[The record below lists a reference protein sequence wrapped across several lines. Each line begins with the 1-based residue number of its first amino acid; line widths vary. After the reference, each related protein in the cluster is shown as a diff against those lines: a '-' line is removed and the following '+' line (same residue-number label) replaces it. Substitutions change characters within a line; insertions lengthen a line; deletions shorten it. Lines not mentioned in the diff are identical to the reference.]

1 MAKKKKNTDPVFERL
16 KQEMPEDL
24 KKILEE
30 EDINSMEDMFLYF
43 VAMGYDP
50 VKITTPPEDGKG
62 NEDFNPADYAI
73 DKGSEMDEI
82 RNMLLEEDDEEFED
96 VYKMPDV
103 LLIEGE
109 CKEYHIRVKL
119 NNAPVKI
126 WRELLVPSN
135 VSLEL
140 LALLL
145 IEAMGWNNSHLHQF
159 RKGDV
164 LFKSTEDLQASRD
177 FIGFG
182 MPRMIHDANQ
192 ISLGNVLKEKGDRMK
207 FEYDFGDSW
216 EHEVWVKGIREY
228 EEDEE
233 PEAVLVKGAGACPP
247 DDCGGVWGYEEL
259 LNIRQKKRKK
269 KEEKEML
276 EWFGI
281 DHYFDPC
288 FFGHE
293 LAEEAIED
301 IWRFVK
307 DEPWKYN
314 Q

>member
-1 MAKKKKNTDPVFERL
+1 MAKKKKNTDHVFERL
-16 KQEMPEDL
+16 KQDMPENL
-24 KKILEE
+24 KKEVEE
-30 EDINSMEDMFLYF
+30 EGINSMEDLFMYL

-50 VKITTPPEDGKG
+50 MKIIIPPEDGKE
-62 NEDFNPADYAI
+62 NEEFNPDDYAI
-73 DKGSEMDEI
+73 DKGSELDEI
-82 RNMLLEEDDEEFED
+82 RSMLFDDDFEE
-96 VYKMPDV
+96 VYNMPDV

-145 IEAMGWNNSHLHQF
+145 IKAMGWNNSHLHQF

-164 LFKSTEDLQASRD
+164 FFKNTEDLQASQE

-182 MPRMIHDANQ
+182 RPLMIHDSNQ
-192 ISLGNVLKEKGDRMK
+192 ISLGNVLKEKGDSMK

-228 EEDEE
+228 EKDEE
-233 PEAVLVKGAGACPP
+233 PKAVLVKGVGACPP
-247 DDCGGVWGYEEL
+247 DDCGGVWGYMEL

-281 DHYFDPC
+281 DRNFDPNC
-288 FFGHE
+288 FGRE
-293 LAEEAIED
+293 LAGEAIED
-301 IWRFVK
+301 IWRLVK
-307 DEPWKYN
+307 D
-314 Q
+314 